1 MFAALAC
8 TLAVDD
14 GSQGSAR
21 RPVVGAERPAV
32 ILLAPAQGNR
42 YALGTEVLLYAEAS
56 DLGAG
61 VAKVEFY
68 DNFDG
73 VIGTVNA
80 SNPNGDPTLSAIVP
94 WTPPNAQTHFIRVQ
108 AFRADGTDSTREE
121 VSIDVVE
128 APGASSNA
136 PQQQSQAA
144 PDAAETQPVQEAA
157 TAAEAPTQ
165 PVTNASLPATVN
177 VQALNVRVAPDINAG
192 IAATALNNGTQIQVV
207 GRSTDNLWF
216 ATPISGGGV
225 GWVFSNGLTVQGDS
239 STLPLVAP

>member
-1 MFAALAC
+1 
-8 TLAVDD
+8 
-14 GSQGSAR
+14 
-21 RPVVGAERPAV
+21 V
-32 ILLAPAQGNR
+32 ILLAPGQGNR
-42 YALGTEVLLYAEAS
+42 YAQGTEVLLYAEAS

-94 WTPPNAQTHFIRVQ
+94 WTPPSAQTHFIRVR
-108 AFRADGTDSTREE
+108 AFRADGTDSTQQE

-128 APGASSNA
+128 AQGASSSA

-144 PDAAETQPVQEAA
+144 PDAAETTQATQPVQEAA

-192 IAATALNNGTQIQVV
+192 IAATALNSGTQIQVV